1 MTLRKGATAIFSL
14 CLASMLCFFA
24 LRHYYY
30 IMFSGQ
36 RTSDPEFVIYR
47 LDDAH
52 RLLVGSDA
60 ALLINTQEKVVLSL
74 SPSHG
79 RRMGAVVLWRRD
91 ATRGVVLGDGVKGDV
106 GDSFHFVDGGVD
118 IRYGSATAK
127 AKRELHVTL

>member
-1 MTLRKGATAIFSL
+1 MKLRKGATAIFSL
-14 CLASMLCFFA
+14 SLASVLCFFA

-30 IMFSGQ
+30 ILFSGQ
-36 RTSDPEFVIYR
+36 GTSDPEFMIYR

-60 ALLINTQEKVVLSL
+60 ALLINTQEQVVQSL

-79 RRMGAVVLWRRD
+79 RRLGAVVLWRRD
-91 ATRGVVLGDGVKGDV
+91 ARHGVVLGDGIKGDV
-106 GDSFHFVDGGVD
+106 GDSYHFVDGGVD

-127 AKRELHVTL
+127 TKRNLHVML